1 MEIFYKSVS
10 FRYLQQYLWKSF
22 LLNNIILNILFHTS
36 PYIYS
41 PAAANCSSQ
50 KDNCATHKE
59 WYHKLHLIARDFLL
73 QKRMCFAHSRAERGR
88 LRQIASSRECISPA
102 HSAFIVTGNS
112 IRISCYNKNN
122 PRTTGEECE
131 G

>member
-1 MEIFYKSVS
+1 
-10 FRYLQQYLWKSF
+10 
-22 LLNNIILNILFHTS
+22 
-36 PYIYS
+36 
-41 PAAANCSSQ
+41 
-50 KDNCATHKE
+50 
-59 WYHKLHLIARDFLL
+59 
-73 QKRMCFAHSRAERGR
+73 MCFAHSRAERGR
-88 LRQIASSRECISPA
+88 LRQIASSRECASPA

>member
-1 MEIFYKSVS
+1 MNIRYATMADLDDIASVES
-10 FRYLQQYLWKSF
+10 ECFPVLE
-22 LLNNIILNILFHTS
+22 
-36 PYIYS
+36 
-41 PAAANCSSQ
+41 AANCSSQ

-88 LRQIASSRECISPA
+88 LRQIASSRECASPA